1 MWDRKFLQGKLLTQ
15 IIENDIFDL
24 KQVEEASKVTI
35 DWKTLI
41 KIFKEYS
48 LKPEIILSCEE
59 KVEITINLTKKL
71 LSDLTESFPKLPKTK
86 GAMIKKIYYIIRQCS
101 NLKYEPFL
109 SYKDTLDTNDQV
121 KIWVFNLLQN
131 KNIIICTGTE
141 EKDFI
146 INKDQMLEYKSYI
159 ENNLE
164 VCKQEALKMNL

>member
-1 MWDRKFLQGKLLTQ
+1 
-15 IIENDIFDL
+15 
-24 KQVEEASKVTI
+24 
-35 DWKTLI
+35 
-41 KIFKEYS
+41 
-48 LKPEIILSCEE
+48 
-59 KVEITINLTKKL
+59 
-71 LSDLTESFPKLPKTK
+71 
-86 GAMIKKIYYIIRQCS
+86 MIKKIYYIIRQCS

-131 KNIIICTGTE
+131 INIIICTGTE